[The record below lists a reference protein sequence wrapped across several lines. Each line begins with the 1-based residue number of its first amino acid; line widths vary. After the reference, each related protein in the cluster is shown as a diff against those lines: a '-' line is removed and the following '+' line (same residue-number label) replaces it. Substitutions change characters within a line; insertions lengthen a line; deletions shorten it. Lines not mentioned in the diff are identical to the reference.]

1 MNCDL
6 WRSHGGILLNG
17 LVFTFHCNF
26 VSGICELKPFL
37 QSAISFS
44 RQSDPGEEG
53 TFSRK

>member
-1 MNCDL
+1 MDL
-6 WRSHGGILLNG
+6 YLLFIV
-17 LVFTFHCNF
+17 LVSRNF

-44 RQSDPGEEG
+44 QQSDPGEEG